1 MANQSLHID
10 VSAPNIS
17 QIHTTLNIGECTTY
31 TSTYTENAAIDSVYY
46 DIGSCNPST
55 LYLLVRS
62 VITQN
67 FSLTIILTTSKL
79 EFIIFDLPSNSPMS
93 QLLF

>member
-17 QIHTTLNIGECTTY
+17 NILTTLNIGECSFL
-31 TSTYTENAAIDSVYY
+31 TSTYIANAAINSYYY
-46 DIGSCNPST
+46 DVGSCNPST
-55 LYLLVRS
+55 LYLLVLS
-62 VITQN
+62 EITQN

-79 EFIIFDLPSNSPMS
+79 EFIISDLPSSPMS